1 MARLEGAAGL
11 NRSEEAFRTVALL
24 QLLLARF
31 PGDMAPPFQADTLA
45 FFRTLL
51 LPALVELQCAPRV
64 RVRVALPRSLCLHS
78 DRTTC
83 ESPSPRGVCVTHR
96 YVGIR

>member
-31 PGDMAPPFQADTLA
+31 PGDMAPAFQADTLA

-51 LPALVELQCAPRV
+51 LPALVELQCAP
-64 RVRVALPRSLCLHS
+64 ALSVSAFVPDHGVSL
-78 DRTTC
+78 
-83 ESPSPRGVCVTHR
+83 
-96 YVGIR
+96 